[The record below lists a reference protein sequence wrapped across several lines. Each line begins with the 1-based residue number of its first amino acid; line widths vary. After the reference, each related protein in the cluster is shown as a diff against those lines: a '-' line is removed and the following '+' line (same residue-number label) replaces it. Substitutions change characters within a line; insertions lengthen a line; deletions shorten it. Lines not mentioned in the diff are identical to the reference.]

1 MLMRQDA
8 RPAASRIH
16 IVPAS
21 KADADAVAARAHPK
35 HAFLRSAWADAAAP
49 AGVQRWAAVR
59 GDGNPFCVLPL
70 VTRKIG
76 PLKVREV
83 AGCYWPFRSVAV
95 AADAQP
101 AELSAMFGASEM
113 KRALGPAWR
122 LGPVFEDDPAAVQ
135 LRKAAESAGWAV
147 LTRRLGTCFD
157 IDVAALQAEGPWPRG
172 STMRKNR
179 WREKQL
185 AESGAV
191 EFRTFSGANWTAA
204 ERDAIAEI
212 ERKSWLA
219 SLGDAAAFQFADA
232 QRRRFWE
239 QVSADPV
246 IGSMIFGATLSI
258 GDVPAAFSFGLQ
270 VGSTRYQIANNFD
283 QRFAAASPGK
293 VLLYKHFS
301 QAADCAIERISWGSG
316 DSGYKTDMGA
326 RAGPAILD
334 LLFIRA
340 RGLAPLIQ
348 TIWRDAKD

>member
-1 MLMRQDA
+1 
-8 RPAASRIH
+8 
-16 IVPAS
+16 
-21 KADADAVAARAHPK
+21 
-35 HAFLRSAWADAAAP
+35 
-49 AGVQRWAAVR
+49 
-59 GDGNPFCVLPL
+59 
-70 VTRKIG
+70 
-76 PLKVREV
+76 
-83 AGCYWPFRSVAV
+83 
-95 AADAQP
+95 
-101 AELSAMFGASEM
+101 MFGASEM